1 MTAKQLLNGGTRNIM
16 LVVITAMVGYMI
28 WTIEDMKQ
36 DVKQNTRSSTEC
48 NESMKY
54 FKEKVIQHE
63 VELYNHGISI
73 QQNREDVLRLKYQFD
88 PQTRGIDPQKNVTG
102 SKKESENL
110 LPAYKP

>member
-1 MTAKQLLNGGTRNIM
+1 M

-63 VELYNHGISI
+63 VELYNHGLSI
-73 QQNREDVLRLKYQFD
+73 QQNREDVLRLKYRFE
-88 PQTRGIDPQKNVTG
+88 PQTRGKDASG
-102 SKKESENL
+102 SKKESEKL
-110 LPAYKP
+110 LPTYRP